1 MARTRWPSDPVKPW
15 PLIQA
20 RQIRPAAPVGA
31 TKAWDPADRSI
42 RRTDP
47 NGVSR
52 LGGQA
57 GTQAPDPTPP
67 PSQSQGS
74 RAGSTTHTLP
84 ADYLRTRAEPIL
96 RPWACRSS
104 SSERARLVLA
114 MVTGCS
120 KPWPIRRGGP
130 CWTGSA
136 NAAARPWGSYASR
149 LRWRGSQR
157 PSIWACWR
165 PRTSSPRLV
174 GTGRSCTTSTPSRY
188 GPSWNAGSASSND
201 SACAR

>member
-84 ADYLRTRAEPIL
+84 ADYVRFVAMRA
-96 RPWACRSS
+96 ASS
-104 SSERARLVLA
+104 
-114 MVTGCS
+114 G
-120 KPWPIRRGGP
+120 
-130 CWTGSA
+130 
-136 NAAARPWGSYASR
+136 YAQIG
-149 LRWRGSQR
+149 LFWRGLPVLWSAR
-157 PSIWACWR
+157 RALGLPGLVDRIWCGKAA
-165 PRTSSPRLV
+165 
-174 GTGRSCTTSTPSRY
+174 
-188 GPSWNAGSASSND
+188 GPGVQARVSVRAGS
-201 SACAR
+201 

>member
-1 MARTRWPSDPVKPW
+1 MARTRWPVRPVKPW

-31 TKAWDPADRSI
+31 TKAWDPAGRSI

-84 ADYLRTRAEPIL
+84 AE
-96 RPWACRSS
+96 
-104 SSERARLVLA
+104 SERVAAVPAALLA
-114 MVTGCS
+114 AL
-120 KPWPIRRGGP
+120 I
-130 CWTGSA
+130 SA
-136 NAAARPWGSYASR
+136 NSGYLKPCRGQRLSGAAARLLSR
-149 LRWRGSQR
+149 
-157 PSIWACWR
+157 
-165 PRTSSPRLV
+165 V
-174 GTGRSCTTSTPSRY
+174 
-188 GPSWNAGSASSND
+188 
-201 SACAR
+201 